1 MGGQV
6 KKWGRF
12 KLRDKDDDLPQSWW
26 FASTAIPLLAA
37 TIGPLANLLSI
48 AGLVSKWRV
57 KLPNN
62 GKLPE
67 GADDNGITIQDP
79 EWEIILNGLSL
90 AFGFI
95 GNFFLLCNFTR
106 RVRYIIALPA
116 TVILWFLSSAILIS
130 IIVAMSILNPP
141 IRPGETWSQGFW
153 HAIIACVLYNLGF
166 GMLLI
171 NMVGYLLGK
180 YPQNFYLTEY
190 QRTLILQ
197 TMMFFIWLGGGAA
210 VFMKVCG
217 FSFTNALYY
226 CDVTILTVGFGDIV
240 PTNNVGRGIA
250 IPYALLGIVFLGLV
264 INSIHKFAKGISR
277 NKIVKA
283 HEERV
288 RADTVSRSVTND
300 LQLRDRLGLPPS
312 KHQDGKTRK
321 PRSARSVSEESI
333 AQYGELDISGRVV
346 TFTPKDGVTTGASH
360 GNHNHRHALKSA
372 TSKMPIPLNGPGQ
385 VFKNGPEAL
394 VDGHQR
400 LLYLK
405 DEKDRFDAMR
415 DVQENTKRFKQYYKL
430 SMSILAFAIVWFI
443 GAIVFWV
450 AEDREQGMS
459 YFEALYFCYVSLLTI
474 GYGDYSPKSNA
485 GKAFFVFWSLVA
497 VPVVTILISDMSDT
511 VISGINHWT
520 NTLADWTIM
529 PRAGVLR
536 EFLDSHPRV
545 KAWVE
550 RKQQKK
556 EEEERIERGFVV
568 QNEDEEAGEPAA
580 DAVKNPTMEK
590 FIHEGMSSHEIL
602 RRLALAIKKAA
613 QDMQVTPPKRYS
625 YEEWAEFTRLI
636 RFTAESREELREEE
650 EEEGLINWDWIGED
664 SPMLAD
670 MPEPEWVLN
679 RLIESIN
686 RYTAKQQ
693 QKDRRGK
700 RADGKEQDGY
710 HTPPERNLGNERG
723 GGSGD
728 KSDPIENEAE
738 AIVDTGHG
746 ARNDEE
752 EGSASTNIDT
762 EDYALPKKDKI

>member
-1 MGGQV
+1 MGKYL
-6 KKWGRF
+6 KKWGKL
-12 KLRDKDDDLPQSWW
+12 KLREQDDDLPQSWW

-57 KLPNN
+57 DLPNN

-67 GADDNGITIQDP
+67 GADDNGVTIPDP
-79 EWEIILNGLSL
+79 QWELILNGLSL

-116 TVILWFLSSAILIS
+116 TVFMWFLSSAILIS

-141 IRPGETWSQGFW
+141 IRPGQTWSQGFW
-153 HAIIACVLYNLGF
+153 HAIMACVLYNLGF

-180 YPQNFYLTEY
+180 YPQNFYLTDY

-210 VFMKVCG
+210 VFSRVCG
-217 FSFTNALYY
+217 FSFSNALYF
-226 CDVTILTVGFGDIV
+226 CDVTILTVGYGDIV

-250 IPYALLGIVFLGLV
+250 IPYSVLGIVFLGLV
-264 INSIHKFAKGISR
+264 INSIHKFANGISR
-277 NKIVKA
+277 NKVVKA

-300 LQLRDRLGLPPS
+300 GQLRDRLGLPPP
-312 KHQDGKTRK
+312 KKKDGNRR
-321 PRSARSVSEESI
+321 PHSVRLQSQESI

-346 TFTPKDGVTTGASH
+346 TFIPKDGATTSSSNGQ
-360 GNHNHRHALKSA
+360 RKLTFKSA
-372 TSKMPIPLNGPGQ
+372 TSKLPGPLNGPGSI
-385 VFKNGPEAL
+385 FKSGPETI
-394 VDGHQR
+394 VDRRQR

-405 DEKDRFDAMR
+405 DEKDRFEAMR

-430 SMSILAFAIVWFI
+430 SLSILAFALLWTM

-459 YFEALYFCYVSLLTI
+459 YFESLYFCYVSLLTI

-485 GKAFFVFWSLVA
+485 GKAFFVFWSLIA
-497 VPVVTILISDMSDT
+497 VPIVTTLISDMSDT
-511 VISGINHWT
+511 VISGINRGT

-529 PRAGVLR
+529 PRAGVVR
-536 EFLDSHPRV
+536 EFVDSHPRL
-545 KAWVE
+545 KAWIEE
-550 RKQQKK
+550 RQHKK
-556 EEEERIERGFVV
+556 EEEERVERGFVV
-568 QNEDEEAGEPAA
+568 QNQEEEVGEAAA
-580 DAVKNPTMEK
+580 DDVENPTIEK
-590 FIHEGMSSHEIL
+590 FVNEGMSSHEVL
-602 RRLALAIKKAA
+602 RRLAIAIKKAA

-636 RFTAESREELREEE
+636 RFTAESREQLEEE
-650 EEEGLINWDWIGED
+650 EEQEGLINWDWIGED
-664 SPMLAD
+664 SPMLSD

-686 RYTAKQQ
+686 RYTAKQS
-693 QKDRRGK
+693 QKDRHNK
-700 RADGKEQDGY
+700 RDGKNEHNRY
-710 HTPPERNLGNERG
+710 YTPPGNEQ
-723 GGSGD
+723 STQ
-728 KSDPIENEAE
+728 KDPIEAEAE
-738 AIVDTGHG
+738 AVVDSGSGTKGG
-746 ARNDEE
+746 E
-752 EGSASTNIDT
+752 EGSTSTNTDT
-762 EDYALPKKDKI
+762 KDHA